1 MKTKV
6 QRWGNSLA
14 LRIPKPFA
22 IEAELDDGEV
32 VNISL
37 EDGKIIIEKP
47 ASSYSLEGL
56 LDRVT
61 PENIHAEIDLGDPM
75 GNEVW

>member
-22 IEAELDDGEV
+22 IETGLIEGASVD
-32 VNISL
+32 ISL
-37 EDGKIIIEKP
+37 ENGKIIIEKS
-47 ASSYSLEGL
+47 AVGQALEDL
-56 LDRVT
+56 LIGIT
-61 PENIHAEIDLGDPM
+61 PDNIHAEIDYGDPI
-75 GNEVW
+75 GKEVW

>member
-1 MKTKV
+1 LKTKV

-14 LRIPKPFA
+14 VRIPKPFA
-22 IEAELDDGEV
+22 IEADLDDGESV
-32 VNISL
+32 DISI

-47 ASSYSLEGL
+47 ASSYSLERL
-56 LDRVT
+56 LDGVT
-61 PENIHAEIDLGDPM
+61 SENIHAEIDPGDPM

>member
-14 LRIPKPFA
+14 LRIPRPFA
-22 IEAELDDGEV
+22 IEADLDDGAS

-37 EDGKIIIEKP
+37 EEGKIIIEKP
-47 ASSYSLEGL
+47 ASGYLLEAL
-56 LDRVT
+56 LDGVT
-61 PENIHAEIDLGDPM
+61 SENIHAEIDLGDSV

>member
-6 QRWGNSLA
+6 RRWGNSLA

-22 IEAELDDGEV
+22 LEADLDEGESV
-32 VNISL
+32 DLRL
-37 EDGKIIIEKP
+37 EDGKIVVEKSP
-47 ASSYSLEGL
+47 SVYSLDDL
-56 LDRVT
+56 LGGIT
-61 PENIHAEIDLGDPM
+61 ENNLHEEVDFGDSM

>member
-22 IEAELDDGEV
+22 IEADLDEGESV
-32 VNISL
+32 DL
-37 EDGKIIIEKP
+37 RLKDGKIVVEKSP
-47 ASSYSLEGL
+47 SVYALEDL
-56 LDRVT
+56 LSDIT
-61 PENIHAEIDLGDPM
+61 TDNIHAEVDFGDSQ
-75 GNEVW
+75 GNEIW

>member
-14 LRIPKPFA
+14 VRIPKPFA
-22 IEAELDDGEV
+22 IEADIADGESV
-32 VNISL
+32 DISI

-47 ASSYSLEGL
+47 ASSYSLERL
-56 LDRVT
+56 LDGVT
-61 PENIHAEIDLGDPM
+61 SENIHAEIDPGDPM
-75 GNEVW
+75 WNEVW

>member
-22 IEAELDDGEV
+22 LEANIDDGESV
-32 VNISL
+32 DLSL
-37 EDGKIIIEKP
+37 VDGKIIIQR
-47 ASSYSLEGL
+47 SSTDYALDEL
-56 LDRVT
+56 LAGIT
-61 PENIHAEIDLGDPM
+61 SENIHAEIDFGDPL
-75 GNEVW
+75 GNEIW

>member
-22 IEAELDDGEV
+22 IETDLIEGASVD
-32 VNISL
+32 ISL
-37 EDGKIIIEKP
+37 ENGKIIVEK
-47 ASSYSLEGL
+47 STSGQMLEDL
-56 LDRVT
+56 LIRIT
-61 PENIHAEIDLGDPM
+61 PDNIHAEIDYGDPI

>member
-6 QRWGNSLA
+6 RRWGNSLA

-22 IEAELDDGEV
+22 IEADLDDGEV

-47 ASSYSLEGL
+47 TSSYSLEGL
-56 LDRVT
+56 LDGVT
-61 PENIHAEIDLGDPM
+61 SENTHAEIDLGNPM

>member
-14 LRIPKPFA
+14 VRIPKPFA
-22 IEAELDDGEV
+22 IEADLDDGESV
-32 VNISL
+32 DISI

-47 ASSYSLEGL
+47 ASSYSLERL
-56 LDRVT
+56 LDGVT
-61 PENIHAEIDLGDPM
+61 SENIHAEIDPGDPM
-75 GNEVW
+75 WNEVW

>member
-22 IEAELDDGEV
+22 IEANLDEGES
-32 VNISL
+32 VNLSL
-37 EDGKIIIEKP
+37 DDGKIIIERS
-47 ASSYSLEGL
+47 ASGYSLEGL
-56 LDRVT
+56 LGGVT
-61 PENIHAEIDLGDPM
+61 PDNIHAEIDFGDSLGD
-75 GNEVW
+75 EVW

>member
-22 IEAELDDGEV
+22 IEAGLDDGES

-47 ASSYSLEGL
+47 TSSYSLEEL
-56 LDRVT
+56 LDGVT
-61 PENIHAEIDLGDPM
+61 SENIHAEIDLGNPM